1 MQLGTRSVL
10 LCAGVLLVSC
20 ILFPLS
26 FRPASAQ
33 SGVMV
38 VPGREVKLGA
48 WTGQPQVTQRG
59 QVFQCVVERALG
71 GGTARKGDRMS
82 IVIGGGAGWGIQ
94 IVRSAFQL
102 DPDKDQDVT
111 LLIDGQRTVP
121 ADAYALDPNRFAIH
135 PGDVPG
141 FELAL
146 KRGRVLTVRSRSG
159 NIDDSSLPIDGIGP
173 AMEWV
178 DHCGR
183 QFSLYGAPAV
193 DAVPRFAPPA
203 LAGSGRIGPG
213 VTGEAV
219 GPLALAPP
227 APGAKAPPPPPAPAD
242 VRSALPPSGP
252 QGTGLAGNADPT
264 AGALAADARGK
275 LPAAGSPTADGGA
288 PAGRPERVPERRIP
302 LAAYAP
308 PGDMTSAL
316 PPPIERGPPLPAQR
330 SATAGMAPG
339 GSHAAAA
346 VVAPAI
352 PYPSAAGGPAPAPS
366 GAGTPGAANPGTGMP
381 GAGTPGAAT
390 AGVGSTAIG
399 PVETGRGDG
408 APLPRPS
415 AQMAAIA
422 PVRTPPPPLA
432 LTGPRISSP
441 PLPKGDLIARPRR
454 DGAAPAGTLIVNAIP
469 NAATTEVSRPPE
481 VSHPPEVA
489 PPVGPVRVIQGFSFP
504 NPNSTTTEPA
514 ALPDPAPATTAT
526 VPPPTGHP
534 ALVAGE
540 PPPAAYTAPLPRPK
554 PRS

>member
-10 LCAGVLLVSC
+10 LCAGVSLVSC

-59 QVFQCVVERALG
+59 QVFQCVAERTLG
-71 GGTARKGDRMS
+71 GGRKGDRMS

-94 IVRSAFQL
+94 VIRSSFQL

-159 NIDDSSLPIDGIGP
+159 NIDDSSLPIDGIGA

-183 QFSLYGAPAV
+183 QFSLYGAPAI

-203 LAGSGRIGPG
+203 LAGSGRIGSG

-219 GPLALAPP
+219 GPLTLAPP
-227 APGAKAPPPPPAPAD
+227 APGGKAPPPALADAKAAPPPT
-242 VRSALPPSGP
+242 GP
-252 QGTGLAGNADPT
+252 HGTGLAGHADPS
-264 AGALAADARGK
+264 AGAPTVDGRGK
-275 LPAAGSPTADGGA
+275 PPFAGNPTADAGA
-288 PAGRPERVPERRIP
+288 PTVRHERVPERRIP

-316 PPPIERGPPLPAQR
+316 PPSIERAPPLPTQR
-330 SATAGMAPG
+330 PAPAGPAPG
-339 GSHAAAA
+339 GSHTSASVA
-346 VVAPAI
+346 APAI
-352 PYPSAAGGPAPAPS
+352 AYPSAAVLPPAVPS
-366 GAGTPGAANPGTGMP
+366 GPGTP
-381 GAGTPGAAT
+381 AT
-390 AGVGSTAIG
+390 AAD

-408 APLPRPS
+408 APLPGPS
-415 AQMAAIA
+415 AQVAAIA

-469 NAATTEVSRPPE
+469 NAATTEVS
-481 VSHPPEVA
+481 HPPEVVA
-489 PPVGPVRVIQGFSFP
+489 PAGPVRVIQGFSFP
-504 NPNSTTTEPA
+504 NPNPTTTEPA
-514 ALPDPAPATTAT
+514 ALADPAPATTAT
-526 VPPPTGHP
+526 VPPSAGLP
-534 ALVAGE
+534 AVAAGE
-540 PPPAAYTAPLPRPK
+540 PPPAYTAPLPRPK